1 MYPRMLAT
9 GCILWFTGR
18 RVYNRGALDCISGSL
33 RYPVEGD
40 DNLYVLL
47 IEGIGRSRLLSNFV
61 PFRKRGDKKQCH
73 L

>member
-40 DNLYVLL
+40 DNL
-47 IEGIGRSRLLSNFV
+47 
-61 PFRKRGDKKQCH
+61 
-73 L
+73 